1 MKILVT
7 GHHGYIGSIVGPSL
21 AATGH
26 DVTGLDTFFYQG
38 CDFVPDGVALP
49 SLRMDVRDV
58 TVADL
63 VGYDAIVHLA
73 ALSNDPIGELNAE
86 LTYEIN
92 FQATVALAA
101 KAKEAGV
108 RRFVFASS
116 CSMYG
121 AAEMDDYVTEEAPLR
136 PLTAYAE
143 SKVRAEEAL
152 AELADDDFAPV
163 YMRNATAYGV
173 SPRLRFDIVL
183 NNLAGWAYTTR
194 RVLIMS
200 DGSPWRPLVHVR
212 DIADATLCVL
222 TAPAELV
229 RNQAFNIGANSE
241 NYRVK
246 ELAEIVK
253 ETFPGCVVEY
263 AADAGPDPRSYR
275 VAFSKLA
282 RTFPELRTN
291 WTAAEGAREFLA
303 AFRTVGLTRNAFV
316 GDKYTRLARLK
327 LLAAGGHLGEDLRWL
342 STAEP
347 GTGRRL
353 IQASASGRRPSGE
366 IA

>member
-1 MKILVT
+1 MKVLVT
-7 GHHGYIGSIVGPSL
+7 GHHGYIGSIVGPTL
-21 AATGH
+21 AAAGH
-26 DVTGLDTFFYQG
+26 DVTGLDTFFYES
-38 CDFVPDGVALP
+38 CDFLANGAALP
-49 SLRMDVRDV
+49 ALRMDVRDV
-58 TVADL
+58 TAADL
-63 VGYDAIVHLA
+63 VGYDGIVHLA

-92 FQATVALAA
+92 FRATVALAA

-108 RRFVFASS
+108 PRFVFASS

-121 AAEMDDYVTEEAPLR
+121 AAGMDDHVTEEAPLR

-152 AELADDDFAPV
+152 ADLADDDFAPV

-194 RVLIMS
+194 KVLIMS

-212 DIADATLCVL
+212 DIAAATVSML
-222 TAPAELV
+222 TAPAKLV

-246 ELAEIVK
+246 ELAEIVRD
-253 ETFPGCVVEY
+253 TFPGCAVEY

-275 VAFSKLA
+275 VDFGKLS
-282 RTFPELRTN
+282 RTFPELRTS
-291 WTAAEGAREFLA
+291 WTAGKGAREFLS
-303 AFRTVGLTRNAFV
+303 AFRTVGLTPSAFA
-316 GDKYTRLARLK
+316 GDKFTRLARLK
-327 LLAAGGHLGEDLRWL
+327 LLAADGRLGEDLRWL
-342 STAEP
+342 SVRDVP
-347 GTGRRL
+347 G
-353 IQASASGRRPSGE
+353 GE

>member
-1 MKILVT
+1 MKLLVT
-7 GHHGYIGSIVGPSL
+7 GHHGYIGSIVASVL
-21 AATGH
+21 AEAGH
-26 DVTGLDTFFYQG
+26 DVTGLDTFFYEG
-38 CDFVPDGVALP
+38 CDFVANGAAPAALR
-49 SLRMDVRDV
+49 LDIRDV
-58 TVADL
+58 AVADL

-92 FQATVALAA
+92 FQATVSLAA

-108 RRFVFASS
+108 PRFVFASS

-121 AAEMDDYVTEEAPLR
+121 ATAMDEYMTEEAPLR

-152 AELADDDFAPV
+152 ADLADEDFAPV
-163 YMRNATAYGV
+163 FMRNATAYGV

-194 RVLIMS
+194 KVLIMS
-200 DGSPWRPLVHVR
+200 DGSPWRPIVHVR
-212 DIADATLCVL
+212 DIAAATLTML
-222 TAPAELV
+222 TATTEVV

-246 ELAEIVK
+246 ELGEIVRD
-253 ETFPGCVVEY
+253 TFPGCVVEY

-275 VAFSKLA
+275 VDFGKLA
-282 RTFPELRTN
+282 RTFPEFRTT
-291 WTAAEGAREFLA
+291 WTAERGARELLD
-303 AFRTVGLTRNAFV
+303 AFRAANLTADGFT
-316 GDKYTRLARLK
+316 GDKYTRLARIK
-327 LLAAGGHLGEDLRWL
+327 LLAAEGRLREDLRWL
-342 STAEP
+342 STAEV
-347 GTGRRL
+347 
-353 IQASASGRRPSGE
+353 GE
-366 IA
+366 VA